1 MLDTRSPIHPKSF
14 QGCVYVLQTV
24 NRSLPG
30 LLQNIINAVPFVKEL
45 VSTLEKEYLIP
56 RKIEKIEFL
65 FQRLGQ
71 IIRLVYVRSCWN
83 IL

>member
-56 RKIEKIEFL
+56 RKEK
-65 FQRLGQ
+65 
-71 IIRLVYVRSCWN
+71 V
-83 IL
+83 